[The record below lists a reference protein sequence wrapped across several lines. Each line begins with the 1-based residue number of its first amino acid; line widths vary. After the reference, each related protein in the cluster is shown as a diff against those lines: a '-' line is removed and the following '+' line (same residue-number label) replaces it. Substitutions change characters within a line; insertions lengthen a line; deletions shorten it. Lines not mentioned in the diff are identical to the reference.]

1 MRLHFLNVK
10 NGDCNILEHSSTN
23 TTVVD
28 ISNGQKCENIS
39 FATEAA
45 VLGNFNQ
52 KANPENPIC
61 YLNDLGKTSIK
72 RFILTHPD
80 MDHMDGLDILLRTF
94 KFSEFLNVKNNK
106 KIPSFSEFNQ
116 YNEKDWDM
124 YKRLKDTFREKNLYS
139 GDTIENESLTILSPT
154 KEIVKEAIKKQDFN
168 ISSYVLLLKIG
179 KYKIILAGDSG
190 DIAWAHIIG
199 NHKTLVSD
207 IDILLAPH
215 HGRDSN
221 RDYSFLDT
229 LKPKYTFIGNAKSKH
244 LEYDKYK
251 KYGQTITNN
260 QAGNIVVQL
269 EDNGLNIL
277 VENEV
282 FAKKEHKFSK
292 LNETTIAQR
301 KYYYVNRII

>member
-10 NGDCNILEHSSTN
+10 NGDCNILEHSSGN
-23 TTVVD
+23 ITVVD
-28 ISNGQKCENIS
+28 ISNGQKCES
-39 FATEAA
+39 TSLATEAA
-45 VLGNFNQ
+45 ILGNFNQ
-52 KANPENPIC
+52 KSNSENPIC
-61 YLNDLGKTSIK
+61 YLADLGKDKIT

-80 MDHMDGLDILLRTF
+80 MDHMDGLDTLFRTF

-106 KIPSFSEFNQ
+106 IILSFSEFNQ
-116 YNEKDWDM
+116 YNEKDWDT
-124 YKRLKDTFREKNLYS
+124 YKKLKGNFREKNYYS

-168 ISSYVLLLKIG
+168 ISSYVLLWKIG

-190 DIAWAHIIG
+190 DIAWDHIIE
-199 NHKTLVSD
+199 NHNTLVSD

-260 QAGNIVVQL
+260 
-269 EDNGLNIL
+269 
-277 VENEV
+277 
-282 FAKKEHKFSK
+282 
-292 LNETTIAQR
+292 
-301 KYYYVNRII
+301 